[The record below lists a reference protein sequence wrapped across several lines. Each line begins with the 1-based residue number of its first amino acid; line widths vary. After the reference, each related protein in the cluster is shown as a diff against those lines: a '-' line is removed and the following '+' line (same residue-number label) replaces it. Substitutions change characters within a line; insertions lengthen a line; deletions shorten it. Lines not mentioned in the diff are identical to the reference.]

1 MKDWRIYIETNPNK
15 MYGKPV
21 ISGTRIPVDLI
32 LEKMSNG
39 ETVEE
44 LLISYPHL
52 TKEAIFACLKF
63 ASESIKTE
71 KVYPLA
77 S

>member
-1 MKDWRIYIETNPNK
+1 MKDWRKYIETNPKK

-21 ISGTRIPVDLI
+21 IAGTRVPVDLI
-32 LEKMSNG
+32 LEKMANG
-39 ETVEE
+39 ETIDQ
-44 LLISYPHL
+44 LLKSYPHI
-52 TKEAIFACLKF
+52 TKDAIFACLRF
-63 ASESIKTE
+63 ASESVKTE